1 MELRKYEKIE
11 LEKIDFLLDNKMY
24 KELFAYLFVNK
35 SMDKFMIKYDYN
47 DYNIRLLFGSIL
59 YRIRSIPE
67 NKYDQNAMFLINYIN
82 ENIISINNL

>member
-35 SMDKFMIKYDYN
+35 SIDKFMIKYDYN
-47 DYNIRLLFGSIL
+47 DYDIRLLFGSIL

-67 NKYDQNAMFLINYIN
+67 NRYDQNAMFLINYIN